1 MAKYLKNAAG
11 KIAEEQ
17 PITTSAGAGD
27 ASKIPQTDS
36 TGRLDVSLMPVGI
49 AAEVVVAPASENLT
63 AGDFVHL
70 HNNAGA
76 LNVRKADAT
85 TNAKPAI
92 GFVLAGVTAPANAT
106 VYLLSQ
112 TNTGRSGLTIASE
125 YFLSTTAG
133 GVTTTA
139 PSATGNI
146 VQRLGVATS
155 ATSIVFDNTVTV
167 ELL

>member
-11 KIAEEQ
+11 KITEEQ

-27 ASKIPQTDS
+27 AAKIPQTDS
-36 TGRLDVSLMPVGI
+36 SGRIDISLMPVGLG
-49 AAEVVVAPASENLT
+49 AEVVVAPASENLV

-70 HNNAGA
+70 HNNGGA

-85 TNAKPAI
+85 TNAKPAN
-92 GFVLAGVTAPANAT
+92 GFVLANVTSAANAT

-112 TNTGRSGLTIASE
+112 TNTARSGLTIGSE
-125 YFLSTTAG
+125 YYLSTTAG

-146 VQRLGVATS
+146 VQRLGVAVS
-155 ATSIVFDNTVTV
+155 ATAIVFDNTVTV
-167 ELL
+167 ELI

>member
-11 KIAEEQ
+11 KITEEQ

-27 ASKIPQTDS
+27 AAKIPQTDS
-36 TGRLDVSLMPVGI
+36 SGRLDISLMPVGLG
-49 AAEVVVAPASENLT
+49 AEVVVAPASENLV

-85 TNAKPAI
+85 TNAKPAN
-92 GFVLAGVTAPANAT
+92 GFVLANVTSAANAT
-106 VYLLSQ
+106 VYLISQ
-112 TNTGRSGLTIASE
+112 TNTARSSLTIGSE
-125 YFLSTTAG
+125 YYLSTTAG

-167 ELL
+167 ELI

>member
-1 MAKYLKNAAG
+1 MAKYLKNLAG
-11 KIAEEQ
+11 KIIEEQ

-36 TGRLDVSLMPVGI
+36 SGRIDVSLMPVGI
-49 AAEVVVAPASENLT
+49 AAEVVVAPASENLV

-92 GFVLAGVTAPANAT
+92 GFVLANVTAPANAT
-106 VYLLSQ
+106 VYTLSN
-112 TNTGRSGLTIASE
+112 TNTARSGLTIGTE
-125 YFLSTTAG
+125 YFLHTTAG
-133 GVTTTA
+133 GVTATA

-155 ATSIVFDNTVTV
+155 ATSIVFDNTMTV
-167 ELL
+167 ELI